1 MTTRKPLVTDERVHM
16 PDPFAPVS
24 AVTSAATLVTH
35 PVLGEDYRLVP
46 LVVAIESSPLQTR
59 AAFDPEH
66 DEDDHALLESLRA
79 EGQRVPVL
87 LVEMSETSSGYR
99 LLDGHR
105 RVAALRQLG
114 HDSVKAV
121 IQRAESLDCDLTTLT
136 ANVRKHFSPLEQAR
150 AIERLHERHG
160 LTWDVIAQKTGLTT
174 RWLRELRGLL
184 HADPALQQAVE
195 NGELSAR
202 TAVELKDAPREH
214 HAELAGV
221 ATAHHLNSA
230 AAAQLVSRVKTTGE
244 SPEEAANAL
253 GLSAADFTATS
264 RASAVRSLLDRTFP
278 ELDEARRAT
287 LAEAASQ
294 FDAKDNV
301 IKLAG
306 LLVLGGDTSPDAL
319 QHAATWVRAGGVR
332 QLIALVD
339 GLARL
344 QQRPIA
350 PGAQTPPWK
359 AGLARKVSALPP
371 PSPSRRGGRN

>member
-1 MTTRKPLVTDERVHM
+1 
-16 PDPFAPVS
+16 
-24 AVTSAATLVTH
+24 
-35 PVLGEDYRLVP
+35 
-46 LVVAIESSPLQTR
+46 
-59 AAFDPEH
+59 
-66 DEDDHALLESLRA
+66 
-79 EGQRVPVL
+79 
-87 LVEMSETSSGYR
+87 
-99 LLDGHR
+99 LDGHR

-195 NGELSAR
+195 HGEVSAR
-202 TAVELKDAPREH
+202 TAIELKDAPREH
-214 HAELAGV
+214 QAELAAV
-221 ATAHHLNSA
+221 VTAHNLNST
-230 AAAQLVSRVKTTGE
+230 AAAQLVSRMKSAQET
-244 SPEEAANAL
+244 PAEAASGL
-253 GLSAADFTATS
+253 GLIVVDSTTPS
-264 RASAVRSLLDRTFP
+264 RASAMRALLDRTFP
-278 ELDEARRAT
+278 ELDEAQRAT

-294 FDAKDNV
+294 CNARDNV

-306 LLVLGGDTSPDAL
+306 LLVLGGESPQDAL
-319 QHAATWVRAGGVR
+319 KHAATWVRAGGVR

-359 AGLARKVSALPP
+359 AGLARKVAALP
-371 PSPSRRGGRN
+371 